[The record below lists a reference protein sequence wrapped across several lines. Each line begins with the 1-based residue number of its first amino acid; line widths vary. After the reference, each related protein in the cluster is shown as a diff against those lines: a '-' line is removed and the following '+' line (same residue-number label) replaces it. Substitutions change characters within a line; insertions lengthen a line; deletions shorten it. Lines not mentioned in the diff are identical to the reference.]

1 MRSPIR
7 NLLIAALLCATP
19 AVAQDNAKTL
29 ADIRQELTVLYVEM
43 QKLKR
48 ELSTTGGVNVNLQG
62 TNALERVDAMEA
74 ELQRLT
80 AATERLTNRVDS
92 VVSDGTNRIG
102 DLEFRL
108 CELEPNCDIGKLG
121 ETTTLGGGAMP
132 AASGGGIQTGS
143 IEGNAAPAAGGFNG
157 ASDVAEGLVDLGSVE
172 LAVSEKAD
180 FERAKAS
187 YDGGSY
193 EDAAEKFQMFTDTYQ
208 GGPLTGLAHL
218 MRGESLSKMG
228 LTSSA
233 ARAYLES
240 YSGTPDGPT
249 APVALLKLGLSLDGL
264 GQTSEA
270 CITLGEVSTRFPASE
285 ASIEA
290 QAARADMGCS

>member
-1 MRSPIR
+1 MRRLIFACLIVASP
-7 NLLIAALLCATP
+7 AF
-19 AVAQDNAKTL
+19 AQDNQTL

-48 ELSTTGGVNVNLQG
+48 ELSTTGGANVNLQG
-62 TNALERVDAMEA
+62 TNALQRLDAMEA
-74 ELQRLT
+74 EVQRLT

-92 VVSDGTNRIG
+92 VVADGTNRIG

-108 CELEPNCDIGKLG
+108 CELESGCDIANLG
-121 ETTTLGGGAMP
+121 ETTTLGGGALP
-132 AASGGGIQTGS
+132 AATGSTS
-143 IEGNAAPAAGGFNG
+143 IEGGVASPQPTGNGG
-157 ASDVAEGLVDLGSVE
+157 SDVVTGLADLGGAE
-172 LAVSEKAD
+172 LAFAEKED

-187 YDGGSY
+187 YDDGNF
-193 EDAAEKFQMFTDTYQ
+193 ENAAEQFQRFTETYQ

-240 YSGTPDGPT
+240 YSGTPNGPT
-249 APVALLKLGLSLDGL
+249 APTALLKLGLSLDGL
-264 GQTSEA
+264 GQGEQA
-270 CITLGEVSTRFPASE
+270 CITLGEVTVRFPTSE

-290 QAARADMGCS
+290 QAARASMGCS